1 MLPTDHKVSVNNKN
15 RRWKGWVSGLFQVTP
30 EVTFK
35 EKLEFPRD
43 NGEVGLGWGVGVDV
57 QAESKVEP
65 RLPRRWH
72 LCGWKD
78 DAGSRDLSSNLQ
90 SRQHACNASLGFVIW
105 ANDTGLYD
113 VMPVKHSTL
122 GLVPNPQL
130 AKCCHY
136 YDMGGGWCERQG
148 ALMSRGPNA
157 RSVLDPETSV

>member
-1 MLPTDHKVSVNNKN
+1 M
-15 RRWKGWVSGLFQVTP
+15 
-30 EVTFK
+30 
-35 EKLEFPRD
+35 
-43 NGEVGLGWGVGVDV
+43 GWGVGVEDV

-90 SRQHACNASLGFVIW
+90 SRQHACSASLGVVIW
-105 ANDTGLYD
+105 EAELTTQDFMMYLL
-113 VMPVKHSTL
+113 PVKHSTP

-130 AKCCHY
+130 AKCCPY
-136 YDMGGGWCERQG
+136 YDKVGGWCERQG

-157 RSVLDPETSV
+157 RSVPGPETSVQPAPTMDPPAGSGCELCP